1 MERDIIVGIHSIAHA
16 IENPRRTIHQLVAT
30 EEGIDNLRK
39 MGQVSNDKISKL
51 PVQLVSSHKLQ
62 EEGKKLLDEL
72 GFNYTR
78 IPSGAYLIT
87 NPIEIEDPSWIMG
100 ELDSG
105 RHLKILCLDSVTDV
119 HNAAAIMRTSAFYDV
134 NCLVVSSKNNFG
146 LGPSFARIASGALEY
161 VKVVRCASLPK
172 FLSNLK
178 KRGIRPIGLTEH
190 TEDTELPVINGTRC
204 LVMGA
209 EDKGLSNAVARVI
222 DDKIRLSPKGK
233 IESLNVSVAAALAME
248 KVF

>member
-1 MERDIIVGIHSIAHA
+1 MDRDIIVGIHSIAHA
-16 IENPRRTIHQLVAT
+16 VQNPLRTIHQIVAT
-30 EEGIDNLRK
+30 EDGIDNLRK
-39 MGQVSNDKISKL
+39 MGGVSNEVISKL
-51 PVQLVSSHKLQ
+51 PVQLVSTHKLQ
-62 EEGKKLLDEL
+62 EDAKKHFEDL
-72 GFNYTR
+72 GFNYFR
-78 IPSGAYLIT
+78 VPSGVFLIT
-87 NPIEIEDPSWIMG
+87 NPVEIEDPSWISG
-100 ELDSG
+100 ELQSG

-119 HNAAAIMRTSAFYDV
+119 HNAAAIMRTAAFYDV
-134 NCLVVSSKNNFG
+134 DCVVIASKNNFG

-178 KRGIRPIGLTEH
+178 KKDIRPVALTEH
-190 TEDTELPVINGTRC
+190 TEQREMPAIQGSRC

-209 EDKGLSNAVARVI
+209 EDKGLSNAVTRI
-222 DDKIRLSPKGK
+222 IEDKIRLEPKGK